1 MKNLVILLFVF
12 VLPFGAFAQGEF
24 EQAMGA
30 TLADYGKAGN
40 DEELKAV
47 EARFE
52 RIAMAEPSQ
61 WIPRYYIAMIN
72 CNMAFQNPD
81 PAQKKL
87 YTDKA
92 QKFIDEAMNIAS
104 KESEL
109 YTLQGMIYLAVIGIN
124 PMNNGMVYSGK
135 ATGSFETAKALN
147 PNNPR
152 PYYMQGLTVLNTP
165 VEYGGGKKAAI
176 GLLTKANELFAS
188 FVPVSP
194 LYPNW
199 GKDDCAVRLEDCN
212 KN

>member
-165 VEYGGGKKAAI
+165 VEYVVVKK
-176 GLLTKANELFAS
+176 LQL
-188 FVPVSP
+188 V
-194 LYPNW
+194 
-199 GKDDCAVRLEDCN
+199 C
-212 KN
+212 